1 MITKKFLLM
10 TQMKKLL
17 IILINLMK
25 KLQTKNRLNIETR
38 INI

>member
-1 MITKKFLLM
+1 MITKKFHLM